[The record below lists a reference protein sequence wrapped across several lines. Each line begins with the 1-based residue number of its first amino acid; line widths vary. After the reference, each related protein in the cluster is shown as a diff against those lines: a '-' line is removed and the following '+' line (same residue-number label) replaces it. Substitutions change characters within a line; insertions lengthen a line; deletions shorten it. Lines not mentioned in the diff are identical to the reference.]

1 MSFSELPFGPN
12 FAPQRFP
19 PHEAVQRY
27 LEAYADT
34 FALRPFISFGRKV
47 VRVEPRDPSEGAA
60 GFRGV
65 AWEVTTVPSAPGGGG
80 AEGEEEAR
88 TQQFDVVVVCNG
100 HYSEPRTP
108 ELPGAAAFRGTL
120 MHSHNYRSAR
130 PFAGRRVLVV
140 GASASGHDISREIA
154 EEAEVVSS
162 CSCSCSCSCSSLALA
177 TWDDVSW
184 CTQDDGATHNPNP
197 TPDLPPFPARGAERR
212 GQVVFLS
219 ARQPL
224 PQPPLGAR
232 ARIHARAPPRR
243 LLEDAVEFQ
252 DGAVE
257 QASHFRHLSSLGGRD
272 HGRRTRRG
280 KASRGGGGVKQASH
294 FTWTH
299 LLLLPVPLRC
309 PAARH
314 PFRRRSMTCCS
325 VPGTTTASRSS
336 QATPASCT
344 LRAATR
350 PRAPLRPAL

>member
-232 ARIHARAPPRR
+232 ARRPPGARPNPGRPAAAPP
-243 LLEDAVEFQ
+243 A
-252 DGAVE
+252 
-257 QASHFRHLSSLGGRD
+257 GGRGGVP
-272 HGRRTRRG
+272 GRRRRAG
-280 KASRGGGGVKQASH
+280 ES
-294 FTWTH
+294 
-299 LLLLPVPLRC
+299 L
-309 PAARH
+309 
-314 PFRRRSMTCCS
+314 
-325 VPGTTTASRSS
+325 
-336 QATPASCT
+336 
-344 LRAATR
+344 
-350 PRAPLRPAL
+350 